1 MKSILLVLFVVCRLS
16 MVGFAQQITQEQQII
31 QLSKK
36 KFEWYQNYLRDS
48 FLLKYSSIKDID
60 LEFSK

>member
-1 MKSILLVLFVVCRLS
+1 

-36 KFEWYQNYLRDS
+36 KFEWYQNYSRDS